1 MAPPVDSCLFAA
13 QHPGSPLGR
22 ADSLAG
28 MEDFTGL
35 DEFMALVNLDGACVD
50 AASGPATKSGGGGH
64 WGKISPP
71 KTLGLSRRRAVR
83 PVH

>member
-35 DEFMALVNLDGACVD
+35 DEFMARVNLEGACVD
-50 AASGPATKSGGGGH
+50 SASGPAAKSGGGGND
-64 WGKISPP
+64 ITP
-71 KTLGLSRRRAVR
+71 
-83 PVH
+83 